1 MSFLFPKPAA
11 AALPPIPPI
20 QPEPA
25 IMATSTK
32 VEDDLRTDM
41 KRRKGR
47 ASTIVT
53 SSQGLTTEPET
64 KSTSLLGSSYQG

>member
-1 MSFLFPKPAA
+1 MSFLFPKPDA

-25 IMATSTK
+25 IMAASTK

>member
-1 MSFLFPKPAA
+1 MSFLSPNPAA

-20 QPEPA
+20 QPEPV